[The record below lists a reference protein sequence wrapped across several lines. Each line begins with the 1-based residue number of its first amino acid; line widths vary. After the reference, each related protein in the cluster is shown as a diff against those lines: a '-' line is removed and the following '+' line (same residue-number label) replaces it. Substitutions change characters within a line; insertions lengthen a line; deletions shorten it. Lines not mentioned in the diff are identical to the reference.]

1 MQPSRLNGRSEIKR
15 AQYESSV
22 KQFLVQFDLSEN
34 DTPDWEDLITLTVG
48 YDQGET
54 LDTWQD
60 LYNFLSNN
68 VKTGL
73 DPTWSVSVKLDKS
86 SPVCQFIL
94 DKEFAVGAAATAK
107 TRIVNLLKG
116 TTGKQIEFT
125 STLSSISYE
134 ASAEEVL
141 QVDFDLKVYV
151 NSTFEEDDYT
161 PTGG

>member
-1 MQPSRLNGRSEIKR
+1 MEGVRLK

-22 KQFLVQFDLSEN
+22 KQFIVQFDISEEEPA
-34 DTPDWEDLITLTVG
+34 DYQDLIALTLS

-94 DKEFAVGAAATAK
+94 AKEYAVGAEATAK
-107 TRIVNLLKG
+107 CKIINLLKG
-116 TTGKQIEFT
+116 TSGKQIDFT
-125 STLSSISYE
+125 ATLSSIAYE
-134 ASAEEVL
+134 ATAEEVL
-141 QVDFDLKVYV
+141 QVDFDLKVYD
-151 NSTFEEDDYT
+151 NSTFTETDYT
-161 PTGG
+161 PGE

>member
-1 MQPSRLNGRSEIKR
+1 MEGVILK

-22 KQFLVQFDLSEN
+22 KQFKVQFDLSEN
-34 DTPDWEDLITLTVG
+34 ETPDWADLIALTMS

-94 DKEFAVGAAATAK
+94 DKEFAVGAEATAK
-107 TRIVNLLKG
+107 CKIINLLKG
-116 TTGKQIEFT
+116 TSGKQIEFT
-125 STLSSISYE
+125 ATLSGITYE
-134 ASAEEVL
+134 ATAEEVL
-141 QVDFDLKVYV
+141 QVDFDLKVYD
-151 NSTFEEDDYT
+151 NSTFKETDYT
-161 PTGG
+161 EATG

>member
-1 MQPSRLNGRSEIKR
+1 MRLK

-22 KQFLVQFDLSEN
+22 KQFKVQFDISEEEPA
-34 DTPDWEDLITLTVG
+34 DYQDLIALTLS

-94 DKEFAVGAAATAK
+94 AKEYAVGAEATAK
-107 TRIVNLLKG
+107 TRIINLLKG
-116 TTGKQIEFT
+116 TKGKQIDFT
-125 STLSSISYE
+125 ATLSSITYE
-134 ASAEEVL
+134 ATAEEVL
-141 QVDFDLKVYV
+141 QVDFDLKVYD
-151 NSTFEEDDYT
+151 NSSFEETDYS
-161 PTGG
+161 PAA

>member
-1 MQPSRLNGRSEIKR
+1 MEGVSTK

-22 KQFLVQFDLSEN
+22 KQFIVQFDISEEEAA
-34 DTPDWEDLITLTVG
+34 DYQDLIALTLS

-94 DKEFAVGAAATAK
+94 AKEYAVGAEATAK
-107 TRIVNLLKG
+107 TRIINLLKG
-116 TTGKQIEFT
+116 TSGKQIDFT
-125 STLSSISYE
+125 ATLSSITYE
-134 ASAEEVL
+134 ATAEEVL
-141 QVDFDLKVYV
+141 QVDFDLKVYD
-151 NSTFEEDDYT
+151 NSSFEETDYS
-161 PTGG
+161 PSA

>member
-1 MQPSRLNGRSEIKR
+1 MILK

-22 KQFLVQFDLSEN
+22 KQFKVQFDLSEN
-34 DTPDWEDLITLTVG
+34 ETPDWEDLIALTMS

-94 DKEFAVGAAATAK
+94 AKEFAVGAEATAK
-107 TRIVNLLKG
+107 TRIINLLKG
-116 TTGKQIEFT
+116 TKGKQIDFT
-125 STLSSISYE
+125 ATLSSITYE
-134 ASAEEVL
+134 ATAEEVL
-141 QVDFDLKVYV
+141 QVDFDLKVYD
-151 NSTFEEDDYT
+151 NSSFKETDYT
-161 PTGG
+161 PAA

>member
-1 MQPSRLNGRSEIKR
+1 MILK

-22 KQFLVQFDLSEN
+22 KKFKVQFDLSEN
-34 DTPDWEDLITLTVG
+34 ETPDWEDLIALTLS

-94 DKEFAVGAAATAK
+94 AKEYAVGAEATAK
-107 TRIVNLLKG
+107 TRIINLLKG
-116 TTGKQIEFT
+116 TKGKQIDFT
-125 STLSSISYE
+125 ATLSSITWE
-134 ASAEEVL
+134 ASGEEVL
-141 QVDFDLKVYV
+141 QVDFDLKVYD
-151 NSTFEEDDYT
+151 NSSFKETDYT
-161 PTGG
+161 PAA

>member
-1 MQPSRLNGRSEIKR
+1 MEGVILK

-22 KQFLVQFDLSEN
+22 KQFIVQFDISE
-34 DTPDWEDLITLTVG
+34 DEPADYQDLIALTLS

-94 DKEFAVGAAATAK
+94 AKEYAVGAEATAK
-107 TRIVNLLKG
+107 TRIINLLKG
-116 TTGKQIEFT
+116 TKGKQIDFT
-125 STLSSISYE
+125 ATLSSITYE
-134 ASAEEVL
+134 ATAEEVL
-141 QVDFDLKVYV
+141 QVDFDLKVYD
-151 NSTFEEDDYT
+151 NSSFKETDYS
-161 PTGG
+161 PAA

>member
-1 MQPSRLNGRSEIKR
+1 MILK

-22 KQFLVQFDLSEN
+22 KQFKVQFDLSEN
-34 DTPDWEDLITLTVG
+34 ETPDWEDLIALTMS

-94 DKEFAVGAAATAK
+94 DKEFAVGAEATAK
-107 TRIVNLLKG
+107 TRIINLLKG
-116 TTGKQIEFT
+116 TKGKQIDFT
-125 STLSSISYE
+125 ATLSSITYE
-134 ASAEEVL
+134 ATAEEVL
-141 QVDFDLKVYV
+141 QVDFDLKVYD
-151 NSTFEEDDYT
+151 NSSFKETDYT
-161 PTGG
+161 PAA

>member
-1 MQPSRLNGRSEIKR
+1 MEGVILK

-22 KQFLVQFDLSEN
+22 KQFKVQFDLSEN
-34 DTPDWEDLITLTVG
+34 ETPDWEDLIASTMS

-94 DKEFAVGAAATAK
+94 AKEFAVGAEATAK
-107 TRIVNLLKG
+107 TRIINLLKG
-116 TTGKQIEFT
+116 TKGKQIDFT
-125 STLSSISYE
+125 ATLSSITYE
-134 ASAEEVL
+134 ATAEEVL
-141 QVDFDLKVYV
+141 QVDFDLKVYD
-151 NSTFEEDDYT
+151 NSSFKETDYT
-161 PTGG
+161 PAA

>member
-1 MQPSRLNGRSEIKR
+1 MILK

-22 KQFLVQFDLSEN
+22 KQFKVQFDLSEN
-34 DTPDWEDLITLTVG
+34 DTPDWEDLIALTMS

-94 DKEFAVGAAATAK
+94 DKEFAVGAEATAK
-107 TRIVNLLKG
+107 TRIVNMLKG
-116 TTGKQIEFT
+116 TNGKQIEFT
-125 STLSSISYE
+125 STLSGITYE
-134 ASAEEVL
+134 ATAEEVL
-141 QVDFDLKVYV
+141 QVDFDLKVYD
-151 NSTFEEDDYT
+151 NSTFEETDYT
-161 PTGG
+161 TG

>member
-1 MQPSRLNGRSEIKR
+1 MRLK

-22 KQFLVQFDLSEN
+22 KQFIVQFDISEEEPA
-34 DTPDWEDLITLTVG
+34 DYQDLIALTLS

-94 DKEFAVGAAATAK
+94 AKEYAVGAEATAK
-107 TRIVNLLKG
+107 TRIINLLKG
-116 TTGKQIEFT
+116 TKGKQIDFT
-125 STLSSISYE
+125 ATLSSITYE
-134 ASAEEVL
+134 ATAEDVL
-141 QVDFDLKVYV
+141 QVDFDLKVYD
-151 NSTFEEDDYT
+151 NSSFKETDYT
-161 PTGG
+161 PAA

>member
-1 MQPSRLNGRSEIKR
+1 MEGVRLK

-22 KQFLVQFDLSEN
+22 KQFIVQFDISEEEPA
-34 DTPDWEDLITLTVG
+34 DYQDLIALTLS

-94 DKEFAVGAAATAK
+94 AKEYAVGAEATAK
-107 TRIVNLLKG
+107 TRIINLLKG
-116 TTGKQIEFT
+116 TSGKQIDFT
-125 STLSSISYE
+125 ATLSSITYE
-134 ASAEEVL
+134 ATAEEVL
-141 QVDFDLKVYV
+141 QVDFDLKVYD
-151 NSTFEEDDYT
+151 NSSFEETDYS
-161 PTGG
+161 PSA

>member
-1 MQPSRLNGRSEIKR
+1 M
-15 AQYESSV
+15 
-22 KQFLVQFDLSEN
+22 VQFDISEN
-34 DTPDWEDLITLTVG
+34 DAPDFQDLISLTMS

-60 LYNFLSNN
+60 LYNYLSNN

-94 DKEFAVGAAATAK
+94 SKEFAVGAEATAK

-116 TTGKQIEFT
+116 TTGKQIDFT
-125 STLSSISYE
+125 ATLSSITYE

-141 QVDFDLKVYV
+141 QVDFDLKVYD
-151 NSTFEEDDYT
+151 NSTFRESDYT
-161 PTGG
+161 PEEG

>member
-1 MQPSRLNGRSEIKR
+1 MKQR
-15 AQYESSV
+15 AKYESSV
-22 KQFLVQFDLSEN
+22 KQFKVQFDLSEN
-34 DTPDWEDLITLTVG
+34 ETPDWEDLISLTLS

-94 DKEFAVGAAATAK
+94 DKEYAVGAEATAK
-107 TRIVNLLKG
+107 TRIINLLKG
-116 TTGKQIEFT
+116 TSGKQIDFT
-125 STLSSISYE
+125 STLSSITWE
-134 ASAEEVL
+134 ASSEEVL
-141 QVDFDLKVYV
+141 QVDFDLKVYD
-151 NSTFEEDDYT
+151 NSSFTETDYT
-161 PTGG
+161 PE

>member
-1 MQPSRLNGRSEIKR
+1 MILK

-22 KQFLVQFDLSEN
+22 KQFKVQFDISEEEPA
-34 DTPDWEDLITLTVG
+34 DYQDLIALTMS

-94 DKEFAVGAAATAK
+94 AKEFAVGAEATAK
-107 TRIVNLLKG
+107 CKIINLLKG
-116 TTGKQIEFT
+116 TSGKQIDFT
-125 STLSSISYE
+125 ATLSSITYE
-134 ASAEEVL
+134 ATAEEVL
-141 QVDFDLKVYV
+141 QVDFDLKVYD
-151 NSTFEEDDYT
+151 NSTFEETDYT
-161 PTGG
+161 TG

>member
-1 MQPSRLNGRSEIKR
+1 MEGVILK

-22 KQFLVQFDLSEN
+22 KQFKVQFDISE
-34 DTPDWEDLITLTVG
+34 DEPADYQDLIALTLS

-94 DKEFAVGAAATAK
+94 AKEYAVGAEATAK
-107 TRIVNLLKG
+107 TRIINLLKG
-116 TTGKQIEFT
+116 TKGKQIDFT
-125 STLSSISYE
+125 ATLSSITYE
-134 ASAEEVL
+134 ATAEEVL
-141 QVDFDLKVYV
+141 QVDFDLKVYD
-151 NSTFEEDDYT
+151 NSSFKETDYT
-161 PTGG
+161 PAA

>member
-1 MQPSRLNGRSEIKR
+1 MEGVILK
-15 AQYESSV
+15 AQYDSSV
-22 KQFLVQFDLSEN
+22 KKFIVQFDISE
-34 DTPDWEDLITLTVG
+34 DEPADYQDLIALTLS

-94 DKEFAVGAAATAK
+94 AKEYAVGAEATAK
-107 TRIVNLLKG
+107 TRIINLLKG
-116 TTGKQIEFT
+116 TKGKQIDFT
-125 STLSSISYE
+125 ATLSSITYE
-134 ASAEEVL
+134 ATAEEVL
-141 QVDFDLKVYV
+141 QVDFDLKVYD
-151 NSTFEEDDYT
+151 NSTFKETDYT
-161 PTGG
+161 PE

>member
-1 MQPSRLNGRSEIKR
+1 MILK

-22 KQFLVQFDLSEN
+22 KQFKVQFDLSEN
-34 DTPDWEDLITLTVG
+34 ETPDWEDLIALTLS

-94 DKEFAVGAAATAK
+94 DKEFAVGAEATAK
-107 TRIVNLLKG
+107 TRIINLLKG
-116 TTGKQIEFT
+116 TKGKQIDFT
-125 STLSSISYE
+125 ATLSSITYE
-134 ASAEEVL
+134 ATAEEVL
-141 QVDFDLKVYV
+141 QVDFDLKVYD
-151 NSTFEEDDYT
+151 NSSFEETDYS
-161 PTGG
+161 PAA

>member
-1 MQPSRLNGRSEIKR
+1 MILK

-22 KQFLVQFDLSEN
+22 KQFKVQFDLSEN
-34 DTPDWEDLITLTVG
+34 ETPDWEDLIALTMS

-94 DKEFAVGAAATAK
+94 DKEFSVGADATAK
-107 TRIVNLLKG
+107 CKIINLLKG
-116 TTGKQIEFT
+116 TSGKQITFT
-125 STLSSISYE
+125 ATLSGITYE
-134 ASAEEVL
+134 ATAEEVL
-141 QVDFDLKVYV
+141 QVDFDLKVYD
-151 NSTFEEDDYT
+151 NSSFKETDYT
-161 PTGG
+161 PAA

>member
-1 MQPSRLNGRSEIKR
+1 MILK

-22 KQFLVQFDLSEN
+22 KQFKVQFDLSEN
-34 DTPDWEDLITLTVG
+34 EIPDWEDLIALTMS

-94 DKEFAVGAAATAK
+94 AKEFAVGAEATAK
-107 TRIVNLLKG
+107 CKIINLLKG
-116 TTGKQIEFT
+116 TSGKQIEFT
-125 STLSSISYE
+125 ATLSSITYE
-134 ASAEEVL
+134 ATAEEVL
-141 QVDFDLKVYV
+141 QVDFDLKVYD
-151 NSTFEEDDYT
+151 NSTFKETDYT
-161 PTGG
+161 AG

>member
-1 MQPSRLNGRSEIKR
+1 MEGVRLK

-22 KQFLVQFDLSEN
+22 KQFIVQFDISE
-34 DTPDWEDLITLTVG
+34 DEPADYQDLIALTLS

-94 DKEFAVGAAATAK
+94 AKEYAVGAEATAK
-107 TRIVNLLKG
+107 TRIINLLKG
-116 TTGKQIEFT
+116 TKGKQIDFT
-125 STLSSISYE
+125 ATLSSITYE
-134 ASAEEVL
+134 ATAEEVL
-141 QVDFDLKVYV
+141 QVDFDLKVYD
-151 NSTFEEDDYT
+151 NSSFKETDYT
-161 PTGG
+161 PAA

>member
-1 MQPSRLNGRSEIKR
+1 MEGVILRPK
-15 AQYESSV
+15 YESSV
-22 KQFLVQFDLSEN
+22 KQFKVQFDLSE
-34 DTPDWEDLITLTVG
+34 DETPDYEDLITLTMS

-94 DKEFAVGAAATAK
+94 AKEYAVGAEATAK
-107 TRIVNLLKG
+107 TRIINLLKG
-116 TTGKQIEFT
+116 TT
-125 STLSSISYE
+125 YE
-134 ASAEEVL
+134 ATAEEVL
-141 QVDFDLKVYV
+141 QVDFDLKVYD
-151 NSTFEEDDYT
+151 NSSFKETDYT
-161 PTGG
+161 PE

>member
-1 MQPSRLNGRSEIKR
+1 MILK

-22 KQFLVQFDLSEN
+22 KKFKIQFDLSEN
-34 DTPDWEDLITLTVG
+34 ETPDWEDLIALTMS

-94 DKEFAVGAAATAK
+94 DKEFAVGAEATAK
-107 TRIVNLLKG
+107 TRIINLLKG
-116 TTGKQIEFT
+116 TKGKQIDFT
-125 STLSSISYE
+125 ATLSSITYE
-134 ASAEEVL
+134 ATAEEVL
-141 QVDFDLKVYV
+141 QVDFDLKVYD
-151 NSTFEEDDYT
+151 NSSFKETDYT
-161 PTGG
+161 PAA

>member
-1 MQPSRLNGRSEIKR
+1 MILK

-22 KQFLVQFDLSEN
+22 KQFKVQFDLSEN
-34 DTPDWEDLITLTVG
+34 DTPDWEDLIALTMS

-94 DKEFAVGAAATAK
+94 AKEFAVGAEATAK
-107 TRIVNLLKG
+107 TRIINLLKG
-116 TTGKQIEFT
+116 TKGKQIDFT
-125 STLSSISYE
+125 ATLSSITYE
-134 ASAEEVL
+134 ATAEEVL
-141 QVDFDLKVYV
+141 QVDFDLKVYD
-151 NSTFEEDDYT
+151 NSSFKETDYS
-161 PTGG
+161 PAA

>member
-1 MQPSRLNGRSEIKR
+1 MEGVILK

-22 KQFLVQFDLSEN
+22 KQFKVQFDLSEN
-34 DTPDWEDLITLTVG
+34 ETPDWEDLIALTMS

-94 DKEFAVGAAATAK
+94 DKEFAVGAEATAK
-107 TRIVNLLKG
+107 CKIINLLKG
-116 TTGKQIEFT
+116 TSGKQIEFT
-125 STLSSISYE
+125 ATLSSITYE
-134 ASAEEVL
+134 ATAEEVL
-141 QVDFDLKVYV
+141 QVDFDLKVYD
-151 NSTFEEDDYT
+151 NSTFEETDYVA
-161 PTGG
+161 G

>member
-1 MQPSRLNGRSEIKR
+1 MILK

-22 KQFLVQFDLSEN
+22 KQFKIQFDLSEN
-34 DTPDWEDLITLTVG
+34 ETPDWEDLIALTMS

-94 DKEFAVGAAATAK
+94 DKEFSVGADATAK
-107 TRIVNLLKG
+107 CKIINLLKG
-116 TTGKQIEFT
+116 TSGKQITFT
-125 STLSSISYE
+125 ATLSSITYE
-134 ASAEEVL
+134 ATAEEVL
-141 QVDFDLKVYV
+141 QVDFDLKVYD
-151 NSTFEEDDYT
+151 NSSFKETDYT
-161 PTGG
+161 PAA

>member
-1 MQPSRLNGRSEIKR
+1 MEGVSIK

-22 KQFLVQFDLSEN
+22 KQFKVQFDLSEN
-34 DTPDWEDLITLTVG
+34 ETPDWEDLIALTLS

-94 DKEFAVGAAATAK
+94 DKEFAVGADATAK
-107 TRIVNLLKG
+107 VKLINLLKG
-116 TTGKQIEFT
+116 TSGKQIEFT
-125 STLSSISYE
+125 ATLSGITYE
-134 ASAEEVL
+134 ATAEEVL
-141 QVDFDLKVYV
+141 QVDFDLKVYD
-151 NSTFEEDDYT
+151 NSTFKETDYT
-161 PTGG
+161 EAAG